1 MRLETMTSLAQD
13 TRDRI
18 VSLES
23 EFKATMNRVL
33 NELSDAKQSRERL
46 AARLGKVE
54 DKVDTT
60 ETVVKNVAKDLED
73 IKPTVADI
81 NKWRERGVGAVLL
94 VSFAAASIGGLVTA
108 FGKKLWALVS
118 G

>member
-1 MRLETMTSLAQD
+1 MSSIAQD

-23 EFKATMNRVL
+23 EFRATMNRVL

-46 AARLGKVE
+46 AVRLEKVE

-60 ETVVKNVAKDLED
+60 ETVVKTVAKDLET
-73 IKPTVADI
+73 IKPTVTDI
-81 NKWRERGVGAVLL
+81 NKWRERAVGAVMII
-94 VSFAAASIGGLVTA
+94 SFAAASVGSIVTA
-108 FGKKLWALVS
+108 FGKKLWALLS